1 MISKDASS
9 DELAVLEVI
18 HFRRKPQLYKWL
30 HAMVEFEHKISKT
43 KIKQVKDK

>member
-1 MISKDASS
+1 MSSRCSK
-9 DELAVLEVI
+9 LFILEENLD
-18 HFRRKPQLYKWL
+18 QLYKWL